1 MSAQSDRKINL
12 KKNEYRIMNIECRRN
27 VFCLFY
33 KKTER
38 SDSILRN
45 SAVRY
50 SIFCGSLSKTDPA
63 IEVKDLI
70 QMHTLIHG
78 L

>member
-33 KKTER
+33 KKIER
-38 SDSILRN
+38 SETTLRHY
-45 SAVRY
+45 AVPY